1 MAKNTK
7 PTIRFKGFTD
17 DWEQREFDDF
27 FEYIPHNSLSRDNL
41 NYDEGEVKNIHYG
54 DVLIKFGEVL
64 NPTIEKIPFVN
75 KDIKF
80 DDKSCFLQDG
90 DIVIADAAEDLTV
103 GKCTEISNGCNQKLV
118 AGLHTIPCRPKNKI
132 EEGFL
137 GFYLNSKA
145 YHNQL
150 LPLIQ
155 GTKVSSISKSSLKET
170 WVTFPFSSNEQKKIG
185 SFFLTLNNLITLHQ
199 RKYDSLVNVKKAMFE
214 KMFPKNGETV
224 PEIRFKGFTDTWEQ
238 CKFKNVVNVRRGL
251 TYSPSDIN
259 SNGVRVLR
267 SSNIDDQSF
276 KMFSNDVFV
285 NEKAVKIPFVSNG
298 DILITSANG
307 SSKLVGKH
315 AIVKGITD
323 NSTVHGGFMLLG
335 STAYPEFINASMS
348 SRWYKEFIFKF
359 VAGGNG
365 TIGNLSKT
373 DLDSQIIYAPKD
385 NEKNRIGVLFEKI
398 DNLITLHQRRLE
410 KLKNIKKSCL
420 EKMFV

>member
-17 DWEQREFDDF
+17 DWEQRKLGEVVEDFIERSTYENQYPVLTSSQQKGIVFQDEYFSGERVSQNGNIGYFVIPRGYFTYRSRSDNDVFVFNRNDIVDKGIISYFYPVFKPKNVDSDFFLRRLNYGIDKQVKLNSEGTGQHVLSLKKFKNIVALFPSKTEQQLIGKFFANLDSLITLHQRKYDSLVNVKKAMFEKMFPKNGETVPEIRFKGFTDTWEQREFDDF

-199 RKYDSLVNVKKAMFE
+199 R
-214 KMFPKNGETV
+214 
-224 PEIRFKGFTDTWEQ
+224 
-238 CKFKNVVNVRRGL
+238 
-251 TYSPSDIN
+251 
-259 SNGVRVLR
+259 
-267 SSNIDDQSF
+267 
-276 KMFSNDVFV
+276 
-285 NEKAVKIPFVSNG
+285 
-298 DILITSANG
+298 
-307 SSKLVGKH
+307 
-315 AIVKGITD
+315 
-323 NSTVHGGFMLLG
+323 
-335 STAYPEFINASMS
+335 
-348 SRWYKEFIFKF
+348 
-359 VAGGNG
+359 
-365 TIGNLSKT
+365 
-373 DLDSQIIYAPKD
+373 
-385 NEKNRIGVLFEKI
+385 
-398 DNLITLHQRRLE
+398 RLE

>member
-1 MAKNTK
+1 MKNTYS
-7 PTIRFKGFTD
+7 
-17 DWEQREFDDF
+17 WEQREFDDF

-145 YHNQL
+145 YHNQI

-199 RKYDSLVNVKKAMFE
+199 RECIHLKRSTPYVK
-214 KMFPKNGETV
+214 
-224 PEIRFKGFTDTWEQ
+224 
-238 CKFKNVVNVRRGL
+238 
-251 TYSPSDIN
+251 
-259 SNGVRVLR
+259 
-267 SSNIDDQSF
+267 SSN
-276 KMFSNDVFV
+276 
-285 NEKAVKIPFVSNG
+285 
-298 DILITSANG
+298 
-307 SSKLVGKH
+307 
-315 AIVKGITD
+315 
-323 NSTVHGGFMLLG
+323 
-335 STAYPEFINASMS
+335 
-348 SRWYKEFIFKF
+348 
-359 VAGGNG
+359 
-365 TIGNLSKT
+365 
-373 DLDSQIIYAPKD
+373 
-385 NEKNRIGVLFEKI
+385 
-398 DNLITLHQRRLE
+398 QR
-410 KLKNIKKSCL
+410 KS
-420 EKMFV
+420 V

>member
-17 DWEQREFDDF
+17 DWEQRKFGDTIQERREKSTKENEDTLLSCAINGIFLNSDLFSHFRGSSNIGYLKIRKNDLILSAQNLHLGNCNVNLTYDHGIVSPAYKVYELVNCYPYFMQAWVKKDCTKQFFLKAATEGASVCRKNIVWEDLYKQNILIPSYEEQVLIGDYFYKIDNLITLHQRKYDSLVNVKKAMFEKMFPKNGETVPEIRFKGFTDTWEQREFDDF

-41 NYDEGEVKNIHYG
+41 NCDEGEVKNIHYG

-64 NPTIEKIPFVN
+64 NPTIEKIPFIN
-75 KDIKF
+75 KDIKI
-80 DDKSCFLQDG
+80 DGKSCFLQDG

-185 SFFLTLNNLITLHQ
+185 RFFLTLN
-199 RKYDSLVNVKKAMFE
+199 
-214 KMFPKNGETV
+214 
-224 PEIRFKGFTDTWEQ
+224 
-238 CKFKNVVNVRRGL
+238 
-251 TYSPSDIN
+251 
-259 SNGVRVLR
+259 
-267 SSNIDDQSF
+267 
-276 KMFSNDVFV
+276 
-285 NEKAVKIPFVSNG
+285 
-298 DILITSANG
+298 
-307 SSKLVGKH
+307 
-315 AIVKGITD
+315 
-323 NSTVHGGFMLLG
+323 
-335 STAYPEFINASMS
+335 
-348 SRWYKEFIFKF
+348 
-359 VAGGNG
+359 
-365 TIGNLSKT
+365 
-373 DLDSQIIYAPKD
+373 
-385 NEKNRIGVLFEKI
+385 
-398 DNLITLHQRRLE
+398 NLITLHQRRLE

>member
-1 MAKNTK
+1 MSEQRKVPK
-7 PTIRFKGFTD
+7 LRFPEFTD

-145 YHNQL
+145 YRNQL

-185 SFFLTLNNLITLHQ
+185 RFFLTLNNLITLHQ
-199 RKYDSLVNVKKAMFE
+199 RKCEVLKKLKKGLLQ
-214 KMFPKNGETV
+214 KMFPKDGTNI
-224 PEIRFKGFTDTWEQ
+224 PEIRFPEFSDAWEQ
-238 CKFKNVVNVRRGL
+238 RKLGEIADIVGGGTPSTGNPSYWNGEIDWYAPAEITGQIYANSSQKKITDLGYENSSAKMLPPGTVLFTSRAGIGKTAILTRKGCTNQGFQSIVPHRGEL
-251 TYSPSDIN
+251 DTYFI
-259 SNGVRVLR
+259 
-267 SSNIDDQSF
+267 
-276 KMFSNDVFV
+276 FSRT
-285 NEKAVKIPFVSNG
+285 EELKRYG
-298 DILITSANG
+298 E
-307 SSKLVGKH
+307 LVG
-315 AIVKGITD
+315 AG
-323 NSTVHGGFMLLG
+323 STFVEVSGKQMAVMELMMPPTMREQQTIGGF
-335 STAYPEFINASMS
+335 FQQ
-348 SRWYKEFIFKF
+348 
-359 VAGGNG
+359 
-365 TIGNLSKT
+365 
-373 DLDSQIIYAPKD
+373 LDH
-385 NEKNRIGVLFEKI
+385 
-398 DNLITLHQRRLE
+398 LITLHQRKLE
-410 KLKNIKKSCL
+410 VLKKLKKGL
-420 EKMFV
+420 LQQMFV

>member
-1 MAKNTK
+1 MSEQRKVPKLRFPEFTDDWEQRKFGDTIQERREKSTKENEDTLLSCAINGIFLNSDLFSHFRGSSNIGYLKIRKNDLILSAQNLHLGNCNVNLTYDHGIVSPAYKVYELVNCYPYFMQAWVKKDCTK
-7 PTIRFKGFTD
+7 QFFLKAATEGASVCRKNIVWEDLYKQNILIPSYEEQVLIGDYFYKIDNLITLHQRKYDSLVNVKKAMFEKLFPKNGETVPEIRFKGFTD
-17 DWEQREFDDF
+17 TWEQREFDDF

-185 SFFLTLNNLITLHQ
+185 RFFLTLN
-199 RKYDSLVNVKKAMFE
+199 
-214 KMFPKNGETV
+214 
-224 PEIRFKGFTDTWEQ
+224 
-238 CKFKNVVNVRRGL
+238 
-251 TYSPSDIN
+251 
-259 SNGVRVLR
+259 
-267 SSNIDDQSF
+267 
-276 KMFSNDVFV
+276 
-285 NEKAVKIPFVSNG
+285 
-298 DILITSANG
+298 
-307 SSKLVGKH
+307 
-315 AIVKGITD
+315 
-323 NSTVHGGFMLLG
+323 
-335 STAYPEFINASMS
+335 
-348 SRWYKEFIFKF
+348 
-359 VAGGNG
+359 
-365 TIGNLSKT
+365 
-373 DLDSQIIYAPKD
+373 
-385 NEKNRIGVLFEKI
+385 
-398 DNLITLHQRRLE
+398 NLITLHQRRLE

>member
-1 MAKNTK
+1 MSEQRKVPK
-7 PTIRFKGFTD
+7 LRFPEFTD

-185 SFFLTLNNLITLHQ
+185 RFFLTLN
-199 RKYDSLVNVKKAMFE
+199 
-214 KMFPKNGETV
+214 
-224 PEIRFKGFTDTWEQ
+224 
-238 CKFKNVVNVRRGL
+238 
-251 TYSPSDIN
+251 
-259 SNGVRVLR
+259 
-267 SSNIDDQSF
+267 
-276 KMFSNDVFV
+276 
-285 NEKAVKIPFVSNG
+285 
-298 DILITSANG
+298 
-307 SSKLVGKH
+307 
-315 AIVKGITD
+315 
-323 NSTVHGGFMLLG
+323 
-335 STAYPEFINASMS
+335 
-348 SRWYKEFIFKF
+348 
-359 VAGGNG
+359 
-365 TIGNLSKT
+365 
-373 DLDSQIIYAPKD
+373 
-385 NEKNRIGVLFEKI
+385 
-398 DNLITLHQRRLE
+398 NLITLHQRRLE

>member
-1 MAKNTK
+1 MSEQRKVPK
-7 PTIRFKGFTD
+7 LRFPEFTD
-17 DWEQREFDDF
+17 DWEQRKFGDTIQERREKSTKENEDTLLSCAINGIFLNSDLFSHFRGSSNIGYLKIRKNDLILSAQNLHLGNCNVNLTYDHGIVSPAYKVYELVNCYPYFMQAWVKKDCTKQFFLKAATEGASVCRKNIVWEDLYKQNILIPSYEEQVLIGDYFYKIDNLITLHQRKCEVLKKLKKGLLQKMFPKDGTNIPEIRFPEFSDAWEQREFDDF

-185 SFFLTLNNLITLHQ
+185 RFFLTLNNLITLHQ
-199 RKYDSLVNVKKAMFE
+199 RKLE
-214 KMFPKNGETV
+214 
-224 PEIRFKGFTDTWEQ
+224 
-238 CKFKNVVNVRRGL
+238 
-251 TYSPSDIN
+251 
-259 SNGVRVLR
+259 VL
-267 SSNIDDQSF
+267 
-276 KMFSNDVFV
+276 K
-285 NEKAVKIPFVSNG
+285 
-298 DILITSANG
+298 
-307 SSKLVGKH
+307 
-315 AIVKGITD
+315 
-323 NSTVHGGFMLLG
+323 
-335 STAYPEFINASMS
+335 
-348 SRWYKEFIFKF
+348 
-359 VAGGNG
+359 
-365 TIGNLSKT
+365 
-373 DLDSQIIYAPKD
+373 
-385 NEKNRIGVLFEKI
+385 
-398 DNLITLHQRRLE
+398 
-410 KLKNIKKSCL
+410 KLKKGL
-420 EKMFV
+420 LQQMFV